1 VIWGN
6 KWKFILDNEIPHIS
20 LSSMVFEV
28 GEKLEMC
35 LKEVKRKESLDACV
49 IYEIENLSVDVQ
61 HFMHCFLFFFLHEMK

>member
-6 KWKFILDNEIPHIS
+6 KWKFILDNEISPIS

-28 GEKLEMC
+28 GKKLEMC

-61 HFMHCFLFFFLHEMK
+61 HFMHFYFYFLHEVK